1 MIPAF
6 STLSFLI
13 LIFPFFVSA
22 ACTDNSTDT
31 AGLQKLLTDGSDGY
45 KLQLCQNQIYS
56 LTDVLNY
63 TASNQEISTE
73 GYPTGDARAV
83 LVVAGFNQS
92 TAVSASGTTQDSAAL
107 RHIIINGNRAANES
121 IYKGGG
127 GNIEFGGAN
136 SNQVIEYVKSYNPRG
151 WSCMHISEGQLN
163 CLNATVQYNDIGPCG
178 TDYFQNWA
186 DGISLSC
193 SASLVQNNE
202 ITDATD
208 GGIVVFG
215 APFSTV
221 RNNTIKAKTRVMI
234 GGINMVDV
242 KPWKPIGNYSHTVVE
257 GNTIYGGLVP
267 VILTTS
273 QMGNET
279 RGPQEYQA
287 MIKIGLALGPDAW
300 FSDQRFGSNKSFGG
314 VIQDNRFSGAFAFG
328 MGITSAKD
336 FIIQNN
342 TFFGNTSFIGNY
354 GPNCTTGDKT
364 PHPSD
369 PLLEEES
376 TLQNTTISVPASSP
390 FQFVNGTAIG
400 LTCFVPPESA
410 SYSWPYGDGQVNS
423 EQTDKGNGTSGI
435 STSTSSAS
443 QTSMASTGSPNR
455 NKSPAKRVTDLPGVK
470 CLLLA
475 IAWAMSQSITRDF
488 IGVI

>member
-1 MIPAF
+1 M
-6 STLSFLI
+6 
-13 LIFPFFVSA
+13 
-22 ACTDNSTDT
+22 
-31 AGLQKLLTDGSDGY
+31 
-45 KLQLCQNQIYS
+45 
-56 LTDVLNY
+56 
-63 TASNQEISTE
+63 
-73 GYPTGDARAV
+73 

-92 TAVSASGTTQDSAAL
+92 TAVRASGTTQDSAAL
-107 RHIIINGNRAANES
+107 RHVIINGNRAANES
-121 IYKGGG
+121 VYKGGG

-136 SNQVIEYVKSYNPRG
+136 SNQVIEYRLVF
-151 WSCMHISEGQLN
+151 SEGQLN
-163 CLNATVQYNDIGPCG
+163 CVNATVQYNDIGPCG

-202 ITDATD
+202 IIDATD

-234 GGINMVDV
+234 GVVDV

-257 GNTIYGGLVP
+257 GNTIYGGFA
-267 VILTTS
+267 TS
-273 QMGNET
+273 MGNET

-287 MIKIGLALGPDAW
+287 IIKMGLALGPDAW

-328 MGITSAKD
+328 MSVTSAKD
-336 FIIQNN
+336 FVIQNN

-354 GPNCTTGDKT
+354 GPNCTTGNKT

-369 PLLEEES
+369 PLLEESS

-400 LTCFVPPESA
+400 LTCFVPPEST

-423 EQTDKGNGTSGI
+423 EQADKDNGTSGT
-435 STSTSSAS
+435 STSTGSAS
-443 QTSMASTGSPNR
+443 QISVASTGSPNENESAAR
-455 NKSPAKRVTDLPGVK
+455 RVTDLPGMKGLV
-470 CLLLA
+470 LA
-475 IAWAMSQSITRDF
+475 VVWAMSGSITIGDF
-488 IGVI
+488 ITIF